1 MYSILPFILIL
12 LSLAVFIF
20 VIVRKFPQLT
30 LLDVESIPEI
40 KVEKKKDE
48 FLKKKAE
55 KRAATVAEKQK
66 EMFEPLFKKLKEF
79 QVWFRGVILDVYKK
93 TVIKA
98 ETSKRKKRKISSGAL
113 NLKKDSHIEKIADV
127 KKMISQGMHDL
138 QADNL
143 EGAEAKFI
151 NAIRIDSKN
160 EEAYFGLASVYIK
173 KEEWDEARD
182 TLEFLLKINPQN
194 VKSLLTLAEVY
205 EKKKDLQKA
214 VEYYEKAAIADD
226 GRAETFA
233 KIGDLLFDINQCESA
248 IEAMLQANELEPE
261 NKVYLDKIVDISV
274 KCGNKDSAEEYYQK
288 LRMLDPENSRLVI
301 LRGKID
307 SL

>member
-1 MYSILPFILIL
+1 M
-12 LSLAVFIF
+12 
-20 VIVRKFPQLT
+20 T